1 MTTGVDLAI
10 VGAGPAGLAAAK
22 TATELG
28 LATMVFDE
36 QERPGGQIYRNIETV
51 AASRPTD
58 LDLLG
63 PDYSRGQDL
72 VRQFHASGAI
82 YRPQMTV
89 WQVDEDR
96 RLYASGAGGTEVVEA
111 KRILIAT
118 GAMERPVPI
127 PGWTLPGVM
136 TCGAIQL
143 MFKDTGLVP
152 EGRVVVAGSGPL
164 LVLLT
169 WQLARA
175 GVNITAVLETAPIS
189 NYLRAGRHL
198 LAAASAPGD
207 LGKGLKM
214 LRDIRRAGIPLRH
227 RVTGLR
233 AHGDGRIGEI
243 EYRWRGRTHREPVEL
258 LLLHE
263 GVVPNANLALSIRCD
278 HQWNE
283 LQRCFRPA
291 VDAWGNLSAENI
303 LVAGDCSGIGG
314 AVVAEVRG
322 RLAAIAAAQQLGRIE
337 EGERDSHAAP
347 LRRLLRRHLKSRPF
361 LDVLYRP
368 RQETLAPRDPETIIC
383 RCEEVTAGEVRRLV
397 AQGCL
402 GPNQMKAFVRCGMGP
417 CQGRMCGLPVV
428 ETIAET
434 RGVPVSQVGYLRIR
448 PPVKPV
454 TIGEL
459 AALEEIQPS

>member
-1 MTTGVDLAI
+1 VTTGVDLAI

-36 QERPGGQIYRNIETV
+36 QGSPGGQIYRNIETV
-51 AASRPTD
+51 AASRSTD

-72 VRQFHASGAI
+72 VRQFHASAAI
-82 YRPQMTV
+82 YRPRMTV

-96 RLYASGAGGTEVVEA
+96 RLYASGAHGTEVVEA

-136 TCGAIQL
+136 TCGA
-143 MFKDTGLVP
+143 LVP
-152 EGRVVVAGSGPL
+152 EGRVVIAGSGPL

-189 NYLRAGRHL
+189 NYLRASPHV

-214 LRDIRRAGIPLRH
+214 LRDFRRAGIPLRH
-227 RVTGLR
+227 RVSGLR
-233 AHGDGRIGEI
+233 AHGIERVGEI
-243 EYRWRGRTHREPVEL
+243 EYRWRGRTHRQPVES

-278 HQWNE
+278 HQWDQR
-283 LQRCFRPA
+283 QRCFRPE
-291 VDAWGNLSAENI
+291 VDAWGNLSTGNV
-303 LVAGDCSGIGG
+303 LVAGDCRGIGG
-314 AVVAEVRG
+314 AVVAEYRG

-337 EGERDSHAAP
+337 EGERDSRAAP
-347 LRRLLRRHLKSRPF
+347 LRRQVRRHLKSRPF

-368 RQETLAPRDPETIIC
+368 RRESLAPPDPETIIC

-434 RGVPVSQVGYLRIR
+434 RGVPVSEVGYYRIR

>member
-10 VGAGPAGLAAAK
+10 VGAGPAGLAAAR

-51 AASRPTD
+51 AASRYTD

-72 VRQFHASGAI
+72 VRQFHASPAI
-82 YRPQMTV
+82 YRPRMTV

-96 RLYASGAGGTEVVEA
+96 RLYASGAHGTEVVEA
-111 KRILIAT
+111 QRILIAT

-136 TCGAIQL
+136 TCGATQL

-152 EGRVVVAGSGPL
+152 DGRVVIAGSGPL

-175 GVNITAVLETAPIS
+175 GVKITTVLETAPIS
-189 NYLRAGRHL
+189 NYFRASPHL
-198 LAAASAPGD
+198 LGAASAPGD

-214 LRDIRRAGIPLRH
+214 LRDIHRAGIPVRH
-227 RVTGLR
+227 RVTELR
-233 AHGDGRIGEI
+233 AHGDERVREI
-243 EYRWRGRTHREPVEL
+243 EYRWRGRAHRERVEL

-263 GVVPNANLALSIRCD
+263 GVVPDANLALSIRCD
-278 HQWNE
+278 HQWDPV
-283 LQRCFRPA
+283 QRCFRPV
-291 VDAWGNLSAENI
+291 VDAWGNLSAENV

-314 AVVAEVRG
+314 AVVAEYGG
-322 RLAAIAAAQQLGRIE
+322 RLAAIAAAQQLGRIDE
-337 EGERDSHAAP
+337 SERDSRAAP
-347 LRRLLRRHLKSRPF
+347 LQREVRRHLKSRSF
-361 LDVLYRP
+361 LNFLYQP
-368 RQETLAPRDPETIIC
+368 RQESLAPRDPETIIC

-417 CQGRMCGLPVV
+417 CQGRMCGLTVV

-434 RGVPVSQVGYLRIR
+434 RGVPVSEVGYYRIR

-459 AALEEIQPS
+459 AALEKYQPS